1 MLRVLGTPTE
11 ELWPVSLSQHQP
23 FLVTSYNIYTQGM
36 SELPDFKKISFPDM
50 PPIPLEEVVPDAP
63 VEVGKTIAFINS
75 TSADLRLS
83 CRYFYISLSSGSQS
97 S

>member
-11 ELWPVSLSQHQP
+11 ELWPVSLPQHQP
-23 FLVTSYNIYTQGM
+23 FLVTSYNTYTQGM

-63 VEVGKTIAFINS
+63 VEVGKT
-75 TSADLRLS
+75 RLS

>member
-11 ELWPVSLSQHQP
+11 ELWPVSQSHVSHFLSPHI
-23 FLVTSYNIYTQGM
+23 THIQGM

-63 VEVGKTIAFINS
+63 VEVGKT
-75 TSADLRLS
+75 RL
-83 CRYFYISLSSGSQS
+83 CCGYF
-97 S
+97 